1 MIPVSTPP
9 RNNGRS
15 ACLSTMVWALLTH
28 NIATPSSSIHTRQ
41 SSSNFHISTPRTPSL
56 SSKRSF
62 QSTVSGFLKR
72 ASSKKRSSLAIDTN
86 GSDAGSIYT
95 SPRTPDRAVFTPS
108 MSKQSSDLSLRN
120 GRPSTVY
127 DSDST
132 TSPRRTPA
140 SKIFRTPES
149 RSVRRA
155 PSLPPS
161 SFPSASLNN
170 EARIAR
176 ASILDTLDDDERLQT
191 SKEIRQEIELVEAE
205 GRRLLDAFNGLEL
218 STLVKHQN
226 GSAHAPLSAAMVSSP
241 VDSEAPWKL
250 NTLSPTAS
258 IRTGKDPDAMS
269 IVSAASGVSRKRA
282 PSVTNRPKPF
292 SVSGSAPVHQ
302 PVTLGR
308 KASMSSMS
316 SRGRSGTTPSHASPG
331 RHKFGSTSSINLTRS
346 TGHLPLATV
355 SEHEMPYASSPLRP
369 VDNPSTPEGSQY
381 AGSVRRLDRDGD
393 IAALEAEMTDIRK
406 RRTEVTARY
415 DARLEYLRARLKG
428 AELREKLMKR

>member
-1 MIPVSTPP
+1 
-9 RNNGRS
+9 
-15 ACLSTMVWALLTH
+15 MVWALLTH